1 MVALVEVDCQFL
13 AAVGIVF
20 IAAAVAVVY
29 SSHTT
34 IMGEMMPIAIAAA
47 ARGVGERGIFQCHFR
62 RVGKG
67 GGSIPSPTAIVG
79 GMTPT
84 AVADAVRGVVR

>member
-1 MVALVEVDCQFL
+1 MVALVEADCQFL
-13 AAVGIVF
+13 AAVEIFVIV
-20 IAAAVAVVY
+20 AAVAAVY

-34 IMGEMMPIAIAAA
+34 IMGEMMPITIAAT
-47 ARGVGERGIFQCHFR
+47 ARGVGERGIFQYHFR
-62 RVGKG
+62 RWGR

-84 AVADAVRGVVR
+84 AVTDAARGVVR